1 MNVTLNKN
9 SWHYKLYS
17 TVVDDNPPKSLCP
30 YFWSLV
36 AIILFSPFILL
47 IAGGGWFL
55 GKLEKARNFVIP
67 PKKSEPKTWEQIE
80 KEWEEDRKR
89 DEARMKRMNK
99 GLDIFIFTMKW
110 IVAPVLGLL
119 LLYFIYQSATKIG
132 WLEFFMGLGVGIIF
146 ILPIL
151 GFIWLVDK
159 YGEHIGGFFGRI
171 FKKLNP
177 LNWSITK
184 IIGGMIYATY
194 KKACPIINWEG
205 KEENETENVY
215 S

>member
-1 MNVTLNKN
+1 
-9 SWHYKLYS
+9 
-17 TVVDDNPPKSLCP
+17 
-30 YFWSLV
+30 
-36 AIILFSPFILL
+36 
-47 IAGGGWFL
+47 
-55 GKLEKARNFVIP
+55 
-67 PKKSEPKTWEQIE
+67 
-80 KEWEEDRKR
+80 
-89 DEARMKRMNK
+89 MKRMNK